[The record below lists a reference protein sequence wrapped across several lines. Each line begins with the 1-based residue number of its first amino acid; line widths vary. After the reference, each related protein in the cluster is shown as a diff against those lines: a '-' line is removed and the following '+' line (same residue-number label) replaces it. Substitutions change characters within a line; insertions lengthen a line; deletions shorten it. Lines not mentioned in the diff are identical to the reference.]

1 MNIIVSVIVNDFQY
15 GIVSR
20 LESASIADRML
31 SNTRKV
37 YVALT
42 NWMMPWSRGWSS
54 EVVFEVVN
62 F

>member
-37 YVALT
+37 YSFNIFMFITVQ
-42 NWMMPWSRGWSS
+42 
-54 EVVFEVVN
+54 VD
-62 F
+62 